1 MPRTAAF
8 VESLQAQYGD
18 DTCPISCNTVDE
30 ILADEDIVA
39 RVDGTPHP
47 YSVKRLAE
55 WLHTKRINPTTRA
68 PLWIHEVH
76 PIMTPQTDMSTYK
89 KAIQTLA
96 ALGWDNEDE
105 IQNDVLALE
114 TAQERKRRHEASGVD
129 PFPYAALTRSL
140 LNATP
145 SLGGGPIWNEFV
157 LNRRLSLDRAR
168 RRLDDR
174 LFELDNEDMEEEPT
188 HDTERMFYAFMDR
201 RFNAW
206 RFPNV
211 SKPLWFAVLPICKD
225 FEFFYWDRMGHS
237 PRESPMRL
245 CCMMLEWAGQCNL
258 GLRPAELGE
267 RQGMAIVHYP
277 PSATE
282 WLKSVML
289 PRLSQF
295 DRNEW
300 AGYPMAEYAIV
311 DALLEKQL
319 DQDGCFLLFTR
330 HELARA
336 VRDYYVESNTN
347 TGHYV
352 LPARVET
359 SVDRSLLAVDPYTD
373 VVCLSALRYG
383 LSRVNAD
390 A

>member
-1 MPRTAAF
+1 
-8 VESLQAQYGD
+8 
-18 DTCPISCNTVDE
+18 
-30 ILADEDIVA
+30 
-39 RVDGTPHP
+39 
-47 YSVKRLAE
+47 
-55 WLHTKRINPTTRA
+55 
-68 PLWIHEVH
+68 
-76 PIMTPQTDMSTYK
+76 
-89 KAIQTLA
+89 
-96 ALGWDNEDE
+96 
-105 IQNDVLALE
+105 
-114 TAQERKRRHEASGVD
+114 
-129 PFPYAALTRSL
+129 
-140 LNATP
+140 
-145 SLGGGPIWNEFV
+145 
-157 LNRRLSLDRAR
+157 
-168 RRLDDR
+168 
-174 LFELDNEDMEEEPT
+174 
-188 HDTERMFYAFMDR
+188 
-201 RFNAW
+201 
-206 RFPNV
+206 
-211 SKPLWFAVLPICKD
+211 
-225 FEFFYWDRMGHS
+225 
-237 PRESPMRL
+237 
-245 CCMMLEWAGQCNL
+245 
-258 GLRPAELGE
+258 
-267 RQGMAIVHYP
+267 MAIVHYP